1 MKNEERITDAFL
13 VLAIIGNIGGVV
25 DGVQALQ
32 NVKRVSDIIL
42 PVIPGSQEVVPVTT
56 TNIIVSLVVNVVMMF
71 ILTWLLF
78 RRSRNKQDLSYSL
91 TSLFMFLTAFMYILM
106 SMLLVTVEVRVQ
118 KSRNMTYVIVT
129 LLSIMMSFLSVYGIM
144 VRHA

>member
-1 MKNEERITDAFL
+1 
-13 VLAIIGNIGGVV
+13 
-25 DGVQALQ
+25 
-32 NVKRVSDIIL
+32 VKRVSDIIL
-42 PVIPGSQEVVPVTT
+42 PVIPGSQEVVPVTR

-106 SMLLVTVEVRVQ
+106 SMLLVTVEVNVQ
-118 KSRNMTYVIVT
+118 KSRNMTYIAVT
-129 LLSIMMSFLSVYGIM
+129 LISIMMSFLSIYGIM

>member
-25 DGVQALQ
+25 DSVQALQ

-56 TNIIVSLVVNVVMMF
+56 TNIIVSLVVNIVMMF

>member
-25 DGVQALQ
+25 DSVQALQ

-56 TNIIVSLVVNVVMMF
+56 TNIILSLVVNVVMML